1 MSKFEKKLNE
11 WVSLGFINNDQALK
25 IQSYE
30 NSKPEGAWIL
40 SGLLILGVIIIGIG
54 IISLIAANWITIPDA
69 VKLGVDF
76 GLLITLA
83 FATVK
88 SWEPKDSSKHPLR
101 FESFLLLFLI
111 HCLASIGLI
120 SQIYH
125 TGGKLYQALM
135 LWSIITFLATLCA
148 RQIFVPFLW
157 TAAFLFSFVFTC
169 MESYTLSNFMQK
181 DFKSIFMMTP
191 LICASLTLLSKK
203 IVGELGPT
211 RAFRYW
217 TVIAGL
223 FSVMDTG
230 ALTTKNHVAIDNW
243 FNAYAGSYA
252 LAAVVAAGIW
262 KNKDYKQLQKIILLT
277 LLGIFLILSHLSLLN
292 VTAPIIYAV
301 FTILILGLLSVF
313 LASQQERRFFQ
324 IILIF
329 IGIKFVDLYFK
340 ALGGLA
346 TTGFGLIFSG
356 ILILGMALLWNKQRV
371 SLANWIET
379 WINRQNN
386 QSEKQIKNS

>member
-1 MSKFEKKLNE
+1 MSKIEKKLNE
-11 WVSLGFINNDQALK
+11 WVSLGFINNDQALQ

-30 NSKPEGAWIL
+30 NSKPEGSWIL

-54 IISLIAANWITIPDA
+54 IISLIAANWSTIPDT

-76 GLLITLA
+76 ALLITLA

-88 SWEPKDSSKHPLR
+88 SWEPQNSSEHPLR
-101 FESFLLLFLI
+101 FESCLLLFLI

-135 LWSIITFLATLCA
+135 LWSIITFFATLYA

-181 DFKSIFMMTP
+181 NYKSIYVMTP
-191 LICASLTLLSKK
+191 LICTTLTLLSKK

-217 TVIAGL
+217 SVIAGL
-223 FSVMDTG
+223 ISVMVSET
-230 ALTTKNHVAIDNW
+230 LTTKNHGALNEW
-243 FNAYAGSYA
+243 LNAYVGTYA
-252 LAAVVAAGIW
+252 LSAIVAAGIW

-277 LLGIFLILSHLSLLN
+277 LLGIFLIPSHLSLLN
-292 VTAPIIYAV
+292 VTTPIVYAV

-329 IGIKFVDLYFK
+329 IGIRFIVLYFQ

-356 ILILGMALLWNKQRV
+356 ILILGMALLWNKHRV
-371 SLANWIET
+371 TLANWIET
-379 WINRQNN
+379 WINQQNKPL
-386 QSEKQIKNS
+386 EKQIKNN